1 MVNFVIH
8 VQSLSAISW
17 AHSDND
23 HGRCPKNLWETMHF
37 QLLNRT
43 RPAIAFQ
50 LAVTVYHELYP
61 KHGTDVREER
71 DMQSKI
77 HMQILNL
84 PHVQAA
90 ARGVARASG
99 AVRHRYRTGSFELQF
114 LVCSF

>member
-1 MVNFVIH
+1 
-8 VQSLSAISW
+8 
-17 AHSDND
+17 
-23 HGRCPKNLWETMHF
+23 MHF

-50 LAVTVYHELYP
+50 LAVIVYHELYP
-61 KHGTDVREER
+61 KHDTDSDVREER

-90 ARGVARASG
+90 ARGVARVAKFG
-99 AVRHRYRTGSFELQF
+99 RQGGCVITEAKRYLPYLGPGTGWQWTAKQ
-114 LVCSF
+114 